1 MSEGERKISG
11 YKQTA
16 KGIPFEMCLEV
27 SLHKVKT
34 NYTPLRYSERK
45 SMLRRRG
52 RDYGTG

>member
-34 NYTPLRYSERK
+34 NDTPLRYSERK

-52 RDYGTG
+52 RDCGTG